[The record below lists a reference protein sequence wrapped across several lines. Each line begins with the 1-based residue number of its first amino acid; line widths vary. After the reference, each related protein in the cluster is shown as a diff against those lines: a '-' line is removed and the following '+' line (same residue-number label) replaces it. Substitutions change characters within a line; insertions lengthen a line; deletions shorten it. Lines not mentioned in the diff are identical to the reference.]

1 MNSVCDAALDADA
14 DLERR
19 IKAKG
24 EEIMTLAKAGQSK
37 AASAMCIEMAALVAQ
52 RSPEAGLRFEIARGL
67 R

>member
-1 MNSVCDAALDADA
+1 MSAMSEAVFDADA

-37 AASAMCIEMAALVAQ
+37 AASAMCIDMAALVAQ
-52 RSPEAGLRFEIARGL
+52 RSPEAVLRFEIARGL